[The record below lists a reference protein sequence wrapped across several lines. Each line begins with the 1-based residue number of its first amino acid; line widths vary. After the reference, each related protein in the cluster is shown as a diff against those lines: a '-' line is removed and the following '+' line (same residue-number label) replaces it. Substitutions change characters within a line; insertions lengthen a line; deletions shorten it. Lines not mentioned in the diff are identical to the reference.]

1 MNTHRLE
8 KISFYNSNIDDF
20 MKIIKIKG
28 GFSCD
33 EERALEIL
41 DIINTNTNQSME
53 VEGNF
58 YSRLLGYGI
67 TCDML
72 SLEGIKRREEAAIQR
87 KKDKEELEIK
97 QNLANLWFEQLSET
111 EKEYVK
117 ILGHTKFFVTAV
129 G

>member
-8 KISFYNSNIDDF
+8 NICFYNNDIDDF

-28 GFSCD
+28 GFSCN
-33 EERALEIL
+33 EERAWEIL
-41 DIINTNTNQSME
+41 DIINTNQSME

-67 TCDML
+67 TCNML
-72 SLEGIKRREEAAIQR
+72 SLEGVKKREEAAKQR
-87 KKDKEELEIK
+87 KKDEEQFEVNK
-97 QNLANLWFEQLSET
+97 KLAYAWFEQLSQV

-117 ILGHTKFFVTAV
+117 ILGHTKFFVSAV

>member
-8 KISFYNSNIDDF
+8 NISFYNSDIDDF

-28 GFSCD
+28 GFSCS
-33 EERALEIL
+33 EEKAWEIL
-41 DIINTNTNQSME
+41 DIINTNQPME

-87 KKDKEELEIK
+87 KKEEEEFEIQK
-97 QNLANLWFEQLSET
+97 NLADLWFNNLSKTEQ
-111 EKEYVK
+111 EYVK
-117 ILGHTKFFVTAV
+117 ILGQTKFFVTAV